1 MLDDFDSFGG
11 AEFPHDNPELF
22 SGPGWLAVDPCGGP
36 KAVAWASR
44 RDLHYP
50 APAAAAPSV
59 PQVRTIAPA
68 PAAELAEPP
77 PGAPAVLTDFDRL
90 LAAVRAVL
98 PSQADPHLAADL
110 EQFLRGDDVRA
121 NAWRRL
127 LTGQNSD
134 LAECGDRPL
143 DEWVSTL
150 VGTRLGWDAS
160 ATAALRRGLRK
171 RGVAAFGM
179 LAA

>member
-36 KAVAWASR
+36 RAIAWASR

-50 APAAAAPSV
+50 APAAPEV
-59 PQVRTIAPA
+59 PADRAVPPA
-68 PAAELAEPP
+68 PV
-77 PGAPAVLTDFDRL
+77 AVAVGPLTLTDFDRL
-90 LAAVRAVL
+90 LLAVRAVL
-98 PSQADPHLAADL
+98 PSQAEPELAVEL
-110 EQFLRGDDVRA
+110 ERFLRGDDVRA

-127 LTGQNSD
+127 LSGQSSD
-134 LAECGDRPL
+134 LTECGDRPL
-143 DEWVSTL
+143 DEWVSDL
-150 VGTRLGWDAS
+150 VGARLGSDA
-160 ATAALRRGLRK
+160 AAIAALRRALRK